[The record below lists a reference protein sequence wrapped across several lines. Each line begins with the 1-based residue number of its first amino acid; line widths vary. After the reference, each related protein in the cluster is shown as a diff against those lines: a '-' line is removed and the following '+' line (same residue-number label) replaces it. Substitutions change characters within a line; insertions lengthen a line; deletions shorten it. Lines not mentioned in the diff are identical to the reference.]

1 MSLEHQTRAQQFG
14 YLIALLA
21 ACFLLSVSSVY
32 AQGGG
37 GVESGGTGG
46 RHTIRGRVIFPSGQR
61 ADLRLKVRLESS
73 GFGELSVLSDS
84 NGSFTFM
91 SLVPGTYTV
100 VIEGGEHYETAREI
114 VYIETSAISRRTTGA
129 IPIARPFSVQVYL
142 RPKQASSNSRTGVLS
157 ATLAVVP
164 KPASTLYLQA
174 TESAAKGQTE
184 KAITE
189 LKQAI
194 EVFPGFGLAL
204 NELGVQYMKLVQLEK
219 AEEALRKA
227 VALLPDAFE
236 PRLNYGIALLN
247 QSKFKEA
254 EVELRETLR
263 KHGSA
268 FTPHMY
274 LGITLIHLKN
284 YQEAEGELLKSISL
298 GGTRVGPAHYYLGG
312 LYWRARDYKRAALQL
327 EKYLELEPDA
337 ANAERI
343 RATIKDLKN
352 KS

>member
-1 MSLEHQTRAQQFG
+1 MSLEPKTCAQKFG
-14 YLIALLA
+14 YRFALLIACLL
-21 ACFLLSVSSVY
+21 FSVYSGY

-37 GVESGGTGG
+37 GIESGGTGG
-46 RHTIRGRVIFPSGQR
+46 RHTIRGRVVFPSGQR
-61 ADLRLKVRLESS
+61 ADLRLKVRLQSS

-100 VIEGGEHYETAREI
+100 VIEGGEYYETARET
-114 VYIETSAISRRTTGA
+114 VYIETSAISRRA
-129 IPIARPFSVQVYL
+129 IGSIPVARPFSVQIYL
-142 RPKQASSNSRTGVLS
+142 QPKQGVSNSRTGVLS
-157 ATLAVVP
+157 AALATVP

-184 KAITE
+184 KAIAE
-189 LKQAI
+189 LKQALD
-194 EVFPGFGLAL
+194 VFPGFGLAL

-247 QSKFKEA
+247 QSKFKDAEA
-254 EVELRETLR
+254 ELRETLK

-274 LGITLIHLKN
+274 LGITLLHLKN
-284 YQEAEGELLKSISL
+284 YQEAEAELLKSITL
-298 GGTRVGPAHYYLGG
+298 GGSRVGPAHYYLGG
-312 LYWRARDYKRAALQL
+312 LYWRAKEYKRAIAELERYLQL
-327 EKYLELEPDA
+327 EPNA

-343 RATIKDLKN
+343 RATIRDLKN